1 MGGFVGK
8 ISVKPTNKFHRERF
22 MDAITQNLPDQIA
35 LLDTTGTILET
46 NGRWQQ
52 KQPESIGLNFLQ
64 IYDRIADT
72 PDTNPVRRAMQKIS
86 SAEQSEFSCGISMK
100 GHAYAMQMS
109 AVQGDAA
116 IIVSFRDLSEV
127 TSGDN
132 SQDMQQQIEQLTETN
147 IALNTLL
154 KSREQDRATL
164 EAAIATNVKQLIMPY
179 VERLQN
185 EELAPQHQTLL
196 TIIKDYLNNLVS
208 PFLHRMSTFNQQ
220 LTPQELKV
228 ASLIR
233 QGRSSKEIGKA
244 LGLTVNGVGF
254 HRKSIRT
261 KLGLTGSGKNLRSQ
275 LMALR

>member
-1 MGGFVGK
+1 
-8 ISVKPTNKFHRERF
+8 
-22 MDAITQNLPDQIA
+22 MDPITHNLPDQIA
-35 LLDTTGTILET
+35 LLDATGTILET

-52 KQPESIGLNFLQ
+52 EQPDSIGLNFLQ
-64 IYDRIADT
+64 VYDRIVDT
-72 PDTNPVRRAMQKIS
+72 PDTKPVRCAIQKIS
-86 SAEQSEFSCGISMK
+86 SKEQSEFSCGTSMK
-100 GHAYAMQMS
+100 GQPYAMQM
-109 AVQGDAA
+109 AMVQGDDKVA
-116 IIVSFRDLSEV
+116 IMVSFRDQNGV
-127 TSGDN
+127 D
-132 SQDMQQQIEQLTETN
+132 SQNLQQQIDLLTETN

-154 KSREQDRATL
+154 KSREQDMATL
-164 EAAIATNVKQLIMPY
+164 EGAIATNVKQLIMPY
-179 VERLQN
+179 VERLQK

-196 TIIKDYLNNLVS
+196 TIIKDYLDNLVS
-208 PFLHRMSTFNQQ
+208 PFLHRMSTISQQ